1 MNLVRAD
8 GQPNSGGAADRPGN
22 GEWGRNA
29 EVTERCLLVLNPRSR
44 DGDGHTDEAV
54 AAVLKAGVTLIGD
67 SPIATDALPEVL
79 RRQRSTLYPSSDR
92 ILVGGGDGTINR
104 LLPYLV
110 EASLP
115 LGILPLGTANDLAR
129 TLGVPDEVP
138 AAIETALH
146 GPVVRIDLGRVNGR
160 LFANVASIGLGPK
173 VTEKLS
179 AGLKQQ
185 LGILGYPMALLNAYR
200 ESRPFR
206 CRITVDDFPE
216 RRLRSLHLAIGN
228 GRHYGGGATVFEDAA
243 IDDHRLDL
251 FSLSPLPLWRL
262 LLVAPW
268 LKRGRHREVN
278 DVCSLHGR
286 TIEVSTSRPLAVS
299 ADGEILARTPAR
311 FEVLPGALAVAVP
324 R

>member
-1 MNLVRAD
+1 
-8 GQPNSGGAADRPGN
+8 
-22 GEWGRNA
+22 
-29 EVTERCLLVLNPRSR
+29 
-44 DGDGHTDEAV
+44 
-54 AAVLKAGVTLIGD
+54 
-67 SPIATDALPEVL
+67 
-79 RRQRSTLYPSSDR
+79 
-92 ILVGGGDGTINR
+92 
-104 LLPYLV
+104 
-110 EASLP
+110 
-115 LGILPLGTANDLAR
+115 
-129 TLGVPDEVP
+129 VPDKVP
-138 AAIETALH
+138 AAIQTALQ

-160 LFANVASIGLGPK
+160 LFANVASMGLGPK

-179 AGLKQQ
+179 RELKQQ
-185 LGILGYPMALLNAYR
+185 LGILGYPMALSNAYR

-216 RRLRSLHLAIGN
+216 RRLRALHLAIGN

-251 FSLSPLPLWRL
+251 FSLSPMPLWRL

-268 LKRGRHREVN
+268 VRRGRHREVN

-286 TIEVSTSRPLAVS
+286 TMVVSTSRPLAVS

-311 FEVLPGALAVAVP
+311 FEVLSDALAVAVP